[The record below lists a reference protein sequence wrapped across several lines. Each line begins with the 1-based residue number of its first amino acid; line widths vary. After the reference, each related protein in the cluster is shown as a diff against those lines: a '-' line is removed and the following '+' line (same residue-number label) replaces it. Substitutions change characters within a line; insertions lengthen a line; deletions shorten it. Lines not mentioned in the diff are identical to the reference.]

1 MRAAPALNVNQLPDR
16 SVSAIIFFLSRYS
29 LIATPATITTPS
41 RIQSSDLA
49 WPVCG
54 SKPETYDFLGELTDA
69 AGALGVVGTAL
80 ADVEVVE
87 ELSTPDISVPLEE
100 LDSAGVTGALDESEE
115 LEEVSELDDSGLTG

>member
-54 SKPETYDFLGELTDA
+54 SKPETNDFLGE
-69 AGALGVVGTAL
+69 L

-115 LEEVSELDDSGLTG
+115 LEEVSELDDSELTG